1 MHGDFLKFLITFLQ
15 IELEHH
21 DETLEPTPITPIV
34 AEYEPELGSEAK
46 NAIFVVSD
54 DHVGP
59 VDDED
64 EFSGDDDR
72 IQSDRDDDDD
82 SQSGDD
88 VEDLLS
94 GEVDLFFIVADDD
107 DSQSGD
113 DVEDLLSG
121 EVDLFF
127 IVADDDDE
135 VDDGGH
141 DHDDDVEYVE
151 ACENDFGGSGI
162 EFKQSISKKHH
173 FHPTELSLIDLGR
186 YFSSKKNYERRHSD
200 IGGGSY
206 STSSS
211 YWRRAPRLNYF
222 LLLFCSMI
230 TVLTRFW
237 LL

>member
-1 MHGDFLKFLITFLQ
+1 MNIPKFVMHGDFLKFLITFLQ

-21 DETLEPTPITPIV
+21 DETLETTPITPIV
-34 AEYEPELGSEAK
+34 VEYEPELGSEAK

-64 EFSGDDDR
+64 EFSGGDDR
-72 IQSDRDDDDD
+72 IQSDRDDDD

-107 DSQSGD
+107 D
-113 DVEDLLSG
+113 
-121 EVDLFF
+121 
-127 IVADDDDE
+127 DE
-135 VDDGGH
+135 VDDGAH
-141 DHDDDVEYVE
+141 DHDDVEYVE
-151 ACENDFGGSGI
+151 ACGNDFGGSGI

-173 FHPTELSLIDLGR
+173 FNPTELSLIDLGR

>member
-1 MHGDFLKFLITFLQ
+1 MNIPKFVMRGDFLKFLITFLQ

-34 AEYEPELGSEAK
+34 AEYEPELRSEAK

-72 IQSDRDDDDD
+72 VQSGRDDDDD

-107 DSQSGD
+107 
-113 DVEDLLSG
+113 
-121 EVDLFF
+121 
-127 IVADDDDE
+127 E
-135 VDDGGH
+135 VDDSGH
-141 DHDDDVEYVE
+141 DHDDVEYVE

-162 EFKQSISKKHH
+162 EFKQSISKKHY
-173 FHPTELSLIDLGR
+173 FNPTELSLIDLGR